1 MATAVRRELGP
12 NNGLAMPVVLA
23 EVGWTTMG
31 LVDTLMVGPL
41 GPAAIGAVGLGG
53 MVFISIGLLGM
64 GLMLG
69 LDTLVSQAFG
79 AGHLERCHHWLF
91 QSVYLAGLVAVP
103 LTALSLGVAASL
115 PRWGL
120 DPDVLRMASPYLRV
134 VTISVLPL
142 LLYAAFRRYLQAMN
156 IVRPI
161 TIALISANL
170 VNAAVNWV
178 LIHGHLGFPAL
189 GPTGAAWAT
198 VMSRVYMA
206 GVLFYAIVA
215 SDRRRRADLASARWR
230 VDWAAIGRLLSLG
243 GPSGLQILL
252 EVGVFAAA
260 TVLAGRLAP
269 AALAAHQ
276 IALNLWSFVFMIPL
290 GLNAAGAVRVG
301 QAVGRRDLEGM
312 RRAGWAALGLGV
324 IFTSASAAVFLI
336 ASRPLIAAFS
346 RDAGVLS
353 TGPSLLAIAGLCLIF
368 DGTQG
373 ISTGILRGLGETRIP
388 MLTNLAGH
396 WLVGLPLGY
405 SACFLLGWG
414 VRGLWLGL
422 ATGLVIVGILLL
434 ATWRRRAALGL
445 PPAAGGDAGGRGH
458 PAAIPA

>member
-1 MATAVRRELGP
+1 MLTGIRQELKP
-12 NNGLAMPVVLA
+12 MIGLATPVVLA
-23 EVGWTTMG
+23 EIGWTSMG

-41 GPAAIGAVGLGG
+41 GPAAIGAVGLGSV
-53 MVFISIGLLGM
+53 VFLSVGIFGM
-64 GLMLG
+64 GLLLG

-79 AGHLERCHHWLF
+79 AGRLDRCRYWLL
-91 QSVYLAGLVAVP
+91 QGVALACVSAVP
-103 LTALSLGVAASL
+103 LTLLSLGVAATL

-120 DPDVLRMASPYLRV
+120 NPDVLAMASPYLRV
-134 VTISVLPL
+134 VTASVLPL

-161 TIALISANL
+161 TVALVSANL

-178 LIHGHLGFPAL
+178 LIYGHFGFPAL
-189 GPTGAAWAT
+189 GATGAAWAT
-198 VMSRVYMA
+198 VLSRVYMA
-206 GVLFYAIVA
+206 AVLYLAIAA
-215 SDRRRRADLASARWR
+215 SDRRRRQDPEAEVPRR
-230 VDWAAIGRLLSLG
+230 VEWAAIRRLLALG
-243 GPSGLQILL
+243 GPAGFQILL

-260 TVLAGRLAP
+260 TALAGRLAP

-276 IALNLWSFVFMIPL
+276 IALNLWSFVFMVPL

-301 QAVGRRDLEGM
+301 QAVGRRDPEGI
-312 RRAGWAALGLGV
+312 RRAGWAALALGAV
-324 IFTSASAAVFLI
+324 FTTVSAAVFLV
-336 ASRPLIAAFS
+336 AARPLVAAFS
-346 RDAGVLS
+346 SDPAVLA
-353 TGPSLLAIAGLCLIF
+353 TGTSLLAIAGLCLIF

-405 SACFLLGWG
+405 TACFVLGWG

-422 ATGLVIVGILLL
+422 AAGLVIVGSVLL
-434 ATWRRRAALGL
+434 ATWFRRTRQGL
-445 PPAAGGDAGGRGH
+445 PPSAESGARA
-458 PAAIPA
+458 